1 MEASTF
7 DNIKNIYGLACIVIA
22 FAFIIPVMRQ
32 DKPLTINRMFGI
44 GILGWSGYIALSQ
57 SVSEYNPLDDWI
69 ITVPLIYL
77 SLITINPDTRTA
89 FEIGP
94 SQAKIKFSYRN
105 LYVLMGIIATISIA
119 IARDG
124 NFDLDSMNS
133 QNGDA
138 IVWWLLFMVA
148 GVMVINGTIQ
158 GIYEGERDFDYPQLV
173 SIIILLYPV
182 LYFFGNAT
190 VSDPRVYYGSSLDE
204 LGIDFY
210 WYSTIL
216 VGLSVF
222 CKILLSIYHVR
233 EEGVKKE
240 YF

>member
-7 DNIKNIYGLACIVIA
+7 SNIKNIYGLACIVIA
-22 FAFIIPVMRQ
+22 FAFIIPVLRQ
-32 DKPLTINRMFGI
+32 DKRLTINRMFGI

-77 SLITINPDTRTA
+77 SLITINPDTRIA
-89 FEIGP
+89 F
-94 SQAKIKFSYRN
+94 SLFNAKFSFRN

-119 IARDG
+119 LARNGD
-124 NFDLDSMNS
+124 FDFDSMNT
-133 QNGDA
+133 QDGD
-138 IVWWLLFMVA
+138 VLVLYLLFLLA
-148 GVMVINGTIQ
+148 GLMLIVGS
-158 GIYEGERDFDYPQLV
+158 FDLESDYSQLISV
-173 SIIILLYPV
+173 IILLYPI
-182 LYFFGNAT
+182 LYFFANAT
-190 VSDPRVYYGSSLDE
+190 VSDPRMYYGSSLEE

-210 WYSTIL
+210 WYATIL

>member
-22 FAFIIPVMRQ
+22 IAFIIPVVRQ
-32 DKPLTINRMFGI
+32 DKELTINRMFGI

-77 SLITINPDTRTA
+77 SLITINPDTRIA
-89 FEIGP
+89 F
-94 SQAKIKFSYRN
+94 SLFNLKLSYRT
-105 LYVLMGIIATISIA
+105 LYILMGIIATISIA
-119 IARDG
+119 LARNGD
-124 NFDLDSMNS
+124 FDVDSINS
-133 QNGDA
+133 QDGDSL
-138 IVWWLLFMVA
+138 IWYVLFILLGLMLVI
-148 GVMVINGTIQ
+148 GNMVIPNNLS
-158 GIYEGERDFDYPQLV
+158 EFDYTKLV
-173 SIIILLYPV
+173 ALLILLYPI

-190 VSDPRVYYGSSLDE
+190 VSDPRMYYGSSLDE

-233 EEGVKKE
+233 EEGVKKS

>member
-22 FAFIIPVMRQ
+22 IAFIIPVVRQ
-32 DKPLTINRMFGI
+32 DKQLTINRMFGI

-77 SLITINPDTRTA
+77 SLITINPDTRIA
-89 FEIGP
+89 LSLFNL
-94 SQAKIKFSYRN
+94 KFSYRN

-138 IVWWLLFMVA
+138 LIWLLTFWLA
-148 GVMVINGTIQ
+148 GMMLIVGFWF
-158 GIYEGERDFDYPQLV
+158 ESEFEFPQLV

-233 EEGVKKE
+233 EEGVKKS

>member
-22 FAFIIPVMRQ
+22 FAFIIPVVRQ
-32 DKPLTINRMFGI
+32 DKQLTINRMLGI

-77 SLITINPDTRTA
+77 SLITINPDTRIA
-89 FEIGP
+89 F
-94 SQAKIKFSYRN
+94 SLFNLKFSYRN
-105 LYVLMGIIATISIA
+105 LYILMGIIATISIA

-124 NFDLDSMNS
+124 NFDFDSMNTLD
-133 QNGDA
+133 GDA
-138 IVWWLLFMVA
+138 IVWFSLFIIA
-148 GVMVINGTIQ
+148 GLMVIFGVLSD
-158 GIYEGERDFDYPQLV
+158 RDFEYPQLV
-173 SIIILLYPV
+173 SIIILLYPL

-222 CKILLSIYHVR
+222 CKILFSIYHVR
-233 EEGVKKE
+233 EEGVKKS

>member
-22 FAFIIPVMRQ
+22 IAFIIPVVRQ

-77 SLITINPDTRTA
+77 SLITINPDTRIA
-89 FEIGP
+89 FTLFN
-94 SQAKIKFSYRN
+94 IKYSFRN

-119 IARDG
+119 LARNGD
-124 NFDLDSMNS
+124 FDLDSMNS

-138 IVWWLLFMVA
+138 IVLWLLFIVA
-148 GVMVINGTIQ
+148 GLMVFSGVVLGDDETQ
-158 GIYEGERDFDYPQLV
+158 TFPDDYTHLV
-173 SIIILLYPV
+173 SILILFYPI

-190 VSDPRVYYGSSLDE
+190 VSDPRMYYGSSLDE

-233 EEGVKKE
+233 EEGVKKS

>member
-22 FAFIIPVMRQ
+22 IAFIIPVIRQ
-32 DKPLTINRMFGI
+32 DKQLTINRMFGI

-77 SLITINPDTRTA
+77 SLITINPDTRIA
-89 FEIGP
+89 YKFGP
-94 SQAKIKFSYRN
+94 SQAQIKFSFRN

-133 QNGDA
+133 LNGDA
-138 IVWWLLFMVA
+138 IVWWLLFMIAGLMLIVGALSDGELDRSFEYPVFVA
-148 GVMVINGTIQ
+148 
-158 GIYEGERDFDYPQLV
+158 Y
-173 SIIILLYPV
+173 IILFYPL

-233 EEGVKKE
+233 EEEVKKG